1 MAKKQR
7 LRCDECGRDDFKTE
21 NGLKQHQ
28 RIKHPPQAEGF
39 VYGETQKA
47 IENAAHLND
56 EHAGVVAVLLTLAK
70 TIDGMPQRDPE
81 APLDNVTI
89 PTYVKVSHELGLTPI
104 AKGRMKEK
112 GKSGGSK
119 LDQLRGAARL
129 HAVKGGRAS

>member
-28 RIKHPPQAEGF
+28 RIKHPPEVEGF

-47 IENAAHLND
+47 IDAADHLTD
-56 EHAGVVAVLLTLAK
+56 EHAGAIAVLLTLARK
-70 TIDGMPQRDPE
+70 IDGMPQRDPE
-81 APLDNVTI
+81 APLDNVTE
-89 PTYVKVSHELGLTPI
+89 PTYLKYLDALGLTPL
-104 AKGRMKEK
+104 AKVRLGMKE
-112 GKSGGSK
+112 KSGGSK
-119 LDQLRGAARL
+119 LDQLRGATRL